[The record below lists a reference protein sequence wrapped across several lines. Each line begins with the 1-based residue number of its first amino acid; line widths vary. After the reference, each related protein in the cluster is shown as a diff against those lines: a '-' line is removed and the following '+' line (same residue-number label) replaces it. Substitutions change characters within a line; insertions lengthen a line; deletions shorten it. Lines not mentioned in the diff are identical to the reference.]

1 MESIITHNNI
11 QIIKKDIKNITLKVK
26 PTCEVILTAPLLTT
40 DEHIEYILKKR
51 KDWISK
57 KIAFYKANYEPQIK
71 EYVSGESFKYLGKN
85 YRLKIIQSDNECVK
99 LQRGY
104 IQIFIRNTSNLEKK
118 KKLLNAWYILKAENY
133 FKKIIAKYSNI
144 VNVDIQN
151 IRIRQ
156 MKTRWGSC
164 NSAKSYINL
173 NSELIKK
180 PSNAIEYVI
189 FHELAHLIHSN
200 HSREFYNYL
209 STYMPDWKKRKIL
222 LEIVR

>member
-1 MESIITHNNI
+1 LESIITHNNI

-57 KIAFYKANYEPQIK
+57 KIEFYKANYKPQIK
-71 EYVSGESFKYLGKN
+71 EYVSGENFKYLGKN
-85 YRLKIIQSDNECVK
+85 YRLKIIQSDDECVK

-104 IQIFIRNTSNLEKK
+104 IQIFIKNKSNLEKK
-118 KKLLNAWYILKAENY
+118 KKLLNDWYLIKAENY
-133 FKKIIAKYSNI
+133 FKKIIAKYSSI
-144 VNVDIQN
+144 VNVNIQN

-189 FHELAHLIHSN
+189 FHELSHLVHSN

-209 STYMPDWKKRKIL
+209 STYMPDWQKRKSR
-222 LEIVR
+222 LELPN

>member
-1 MESIITHNNI
+1 LESIITHNNI

-57 KIAFYKANYEPQIK
+57 KIQFYKANYKPQIK
-71 EYVSGESFKYLGKN
+71 EYVSGENFKYLGKN
-85 YRLKIIQSDNECVK
+85 YRLKIIQSDDECVK

-104 IQIFIRNTSNLEKK
+104 IQIFIKNKSNLEKK
-118 KKLLNAWYILKAENY
+118 KRLLTAWYLLKAENY
-133 FKKIIAKYSNI
+133 FKKIIAKYSSI

-164 NSAKSYINL
+164 NSVKSYINL

-180 PSNAIEYVI
+180 PLNAIEYVI
-189 FHELAHLIHSN
+189 FHELTHLIHPN

-209 STYMPDWKKRKIL
+209 STYMPDWKNRKKR
-222 LEIVR
+222 LELYE